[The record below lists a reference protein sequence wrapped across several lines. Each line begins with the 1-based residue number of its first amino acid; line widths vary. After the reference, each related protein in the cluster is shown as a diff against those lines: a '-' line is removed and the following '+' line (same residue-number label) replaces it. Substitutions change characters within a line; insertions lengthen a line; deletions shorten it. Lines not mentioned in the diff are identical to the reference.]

1 MRDLAAINAEIRS
14 LLDRVAACRAE
25 RRVAH
30 RRAAGVAERKSAP
43 YERRSPET
51 IAAIKADWTANVP
64 FAEILTRHGLTRGQ
78 LMGLRQRQ
86 VWPPRREPYP
96 EMSARQY
103 FRARKLAPKIGR
115 EKAIQQVLA

>member
-1 MRDLAAINAEIRS
+1 MRTVDAINAEIRA
-14 LLDRVAACRAE
+14 LVDRLGELRAE

-30 RRAAGVAERKSAP
+30 RRAAGIKEHKGAP

-64 FAEILTRHGLTRGQ
+64 FAEILTKHGLTRGQ
-78 LMGLRQRQ
+78 LMGLRRRQ
-86 VWPPRREPYP
+86 CWPPRREPYP
-96 EMSARQY
+96 EMTARQY

-115 EKAIQQVLA
+115 EQAIHRVLA